1 MAAAS
6 VMEGKRMEKQSEKAR
21 EYEKG
26 RQRALDLK
34 RTLGDPNGIYSVK
47 NAYRS
52 IMGDY
57 EHMPGVFDK
66 WTSIWKMKVPPK
78 WRIFLWRAICDILPT
93 TANLIIKRVDIDPIC
108 QKCGEMDEDV
118 MHALITCD
126 YSRLVWNITGLPIT
140 NIITDSFHAWLTAAL
155 TILTEE
161 QSGTMVAVL
170 YHLWQSR
177 NSAVW
182 EKSLPRP
189 TSLWRRTSAAIGSYC
204 HANHHP
210 ALPAPHGPEH
220 AHHAR
225 PRCFVD
231 ASFRHATRE
240 AYYGAVLLS
249 PDGSF
254 IAARNRILPT
264 CFSPFMAEA
273 MACKEALSWLIRRN
287 TVEVDLLTDCLQLRN
302 ALRQETTTIMS
313 YAGLAVDHCR
323 SLMTSFTYCS
333 LSYVSRQFNLHAHA
347 LASLVFTQEQ
357 VRIGHGT

>member
-1 MAAAS
+1 MVLAW
-6 VMEGKRMEKQSEKAR
+6 GPKWNLFSEECLQ
-21 EYEKG
+21 EYYG
-26 RQRALDLK
+26 
-34 RTLGDPNGIYSVK
+34 N
-47 NAYRS
+47 
-52 IMGDY
+52 Y

-78 WRIFLWRAICDILPT
+78 WRTFLWRAICNILPT
-93 TANLIIKRVDIDPIC
+93 TTNLIIKRVDIDPIC
-108 QKCGEMDEDV
+108 QKCGVMNEDV
-118 MHALITCD
+118 MYALITCD
-126 YSRLVWNITGLPIT
+126 YSKLVWNITGLPIT
-140 NIITDSFHAWLTAAL
+140 NIITDSFPAWLTAAL
-155 TILTEE
+155 AILTEE
-161 QSGTMVAVL
+161 QSGTMAAVL

-189 TSLWRRTSAAIGSYC
+189 AGLWRRASAAMGSYR

-210 ALPAPHGPEH
+210 ALPAPHRPEH

-231 ASFRHATRE
+231 ASFHHATGE
-240 AYYGAVLLS
+240 ASYGVVLIS

-254 IAARNRILPT
+254 VAARNGTLPT

-273 MACKEALSWLIRRN
+273 MACKEALSWLIERN
-287 TVEVDLLTDCLQLRN
+287 TVDVDLLTDCLQLRN
-302 ALRQETTTIMS
+302 VLRQGSTSIMS
-313 YAGLAVDHCR
+313 YAGLGVDHCR

-347 LASLVFTQEQ
+347 CFVSFYSGSGYDMGFNPT
-357 VRIGHGT
+357 